1 VFQLQSLYC
10 CRCIHE
16 CILMFACICACVMPK
31 SWYMYIDIAQATEK
45 DKALS
50 PKDQALANSCIIGII
65 FNDGFAGRSMAFE
78 TTYNPQALT
87 LDSGHTELE
96 TNIGT
101 LAHA

>member
-1 VFQLQSLYC
+1 
-10 CRCIHE
+10 
-16 CILMFACICACVMPK
+16 MPK
-31 SWYMYIDIAQATEK
+31 PWYMYIDIAQATK
-45 DKALS
+45 DHPNLS
-50 PKDQALANSCIIGII
+50 PKHQALANSCITGII